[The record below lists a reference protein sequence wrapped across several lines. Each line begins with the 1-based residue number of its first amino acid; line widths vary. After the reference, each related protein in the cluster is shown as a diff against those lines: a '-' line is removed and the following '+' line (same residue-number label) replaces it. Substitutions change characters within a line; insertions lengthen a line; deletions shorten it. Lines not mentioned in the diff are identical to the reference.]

1 MPSYLITG
9 TSRGLG
15 LEMASQLSKNSENL
29 IFATAR
35 GAPTP
40 ALQKLIDGSSGR
52 VVYVQLDAEKEESIK
67 SAVVQVEK
75 HLNGKGL
82 DILINNAGVM
92 PFALNGVA
100 TMDNLSSTFSTN
112 VLSVH
117 LVTSAFI
124 PLLQKGTE
132 KKVFNVSTTLGS
144 IAHAAT
150 YRQMP
155 APAYAVTKAA
165 LNMLTVQYSLGY
177 EDQGFTFI
185 ALTPGWLKTDLG
197 GDAADLPVEVGA
209 EATLKIVQERGKED
223 TGKFINI
230 KVAGW
235 EKAPGRMNYYDGEE
249 VAW

>member
-9 TSRGLG
+9 CSRGLG
-15 LEMASQLSKNSENL
+15 LEMASQLSKTSGNL

-35 GAPTP
+35 GAPTA
-40 ALQKLIDGSSGR
+40 ALQKLIDGSAGR
-52 VVYVQLDAEKEESIK
+52 VIYVQLDAESPESIK
-67 SAVVQVEK
+67 SAVAQVEK

-92 PFALNGVA
+92 PFSMGGVA

-124 PLLQKGTE
+124 PLLKKGTE

-150 YRQMP
+150 YRQTP

-185 ALTPGWLKTDLG
+185 ALSPGWLKTDLG
-197 GDAADLPVEVGA
+197 GEGADLPVADGA
-209 EATLKIVQERGKED
+209 EATLKIVHEKGKED
-223 TGKFINI
+223 TGKFFNI
-230 KVAGW
+230 KKAGW
-235 EKAPGRMNYYDGEE
+235 GNATGLNYYDGKE
-249 VAW
+249 VSW